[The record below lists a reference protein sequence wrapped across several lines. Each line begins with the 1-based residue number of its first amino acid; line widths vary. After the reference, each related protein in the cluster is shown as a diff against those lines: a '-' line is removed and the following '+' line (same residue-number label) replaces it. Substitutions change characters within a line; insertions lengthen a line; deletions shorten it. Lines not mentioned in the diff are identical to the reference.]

1 MTNVSPH
8 APKTVEAWA
17 FVQKMIGDI
26 TNIVAA
32 DAENERE
39 LIEGLGVVSRVTA
52 LCSELT
58 VEADPDLPWFF
69 DMCSPTRL
77 VGGPNPDGRY
87 LLAMIRGDRSYR
99 VTGTRGTT
107 AYLGVQVLA
116 GTGMTPRRMAAYVSD
131 TDLTLND
138 GGFALVFSATEPVSG
153 RARRS
158 AVGADPG
165 GCDVDRRPRVHRRRR
180 RRALRDAAHRPPR
193 PPNPPQ
199 PITDDEA
206 AEQFTAMA
214 WTIMKLTTLHRTIKP
229 ELLDAAQHPRHRGGR
244 RSRVRADTTPDNL
257 YMIGTFRLATDESLV
272 LEFEPPDTRYWNVTL
287 ENIWHECLEPRRR
300 HSSVTNKGV
309 TPDAD
314 GVVRIAIGANDFG
327 HGHWLDTGG
336 RHRGFVVLR
345 WLDNPDPPKVSVEV
359 RSGQAKRVSA
369 ADRFDPAALIE
380 QAREWAGSDDFGTDL
395 DENETWRDGLGLLC
409 DGFVEEARL
418 NDLGVEIAAL
428 DVVRALKNRLQIVD
442 WRKAHPEIAE
452 EKIER
457 PIFIVGQPRTGT
469 TILFDLL
476 AQDPGAAAAA
486 DMGGRRPAAGAAA
499 RDV

>member
-1 MTNVSPH
+1 MTNDNAW

-39 LIEGLGVVSRVTA
+39 LLEGLGVISRVTA

-77 VGGPNPDGRY
+77 IGGPNPDGQY

-138 GGFALVFSATEPVSG
+138 GRFALVFSATEP
-153 RARRS
+153 S
-158 AVGADPG
+158 AAELDGALWVQIPEDATSIVVREYIADADAEQPASLRIDP
-165 GCDVDRRPRVHRRRR
+165 
-180 RRALRDAAHRPPR
+180 LTTHRP
-193 PPNPPQ
+193 Q
-199 PITDDEA
+199 TITDDEA

-229 ELLDAAQHPRHRGGR
+229 ELMDQPNTLVTSEAADLGE
-244 RSRVRADTTPDNL
+244 ADTTPDNL
-257 YMIGTFRLATDESLV
+257 YMLGTFRLTTDESLV

-287 ENIWHECLEPRRR
+287 ENIWHQCLEPRRR

-336 RHRGFVVLR
+336 RHRGFVVFR
-345 WLDNPDPPKVSVEV
+345 WLDNPDPPKVSAEV
-359 RSGQAKRVSA
+359 RSGRAK
-369 ADRFDPAALIE
+369 
-380 QAREWAGSDDFGTDL
+380 Q
-395 DENETWRDGLGLLC
+395 
-409 DGFVEEARL
+409 
-418 NDLGVEIAAL
+418 
-428 DVVRALKNRLQIVD
+428 
-442 WRKAHPEIAE
+442 
-452 EKIER
+452 
-457 PIFIVGQPRTGT
+457 
-469 TILFDLL
+469 
-476 AQDPGAAAAA
+476 
-486 DMGGRRPAAGAAA
+486 
-499 RDV
+499 